1 MLNNLGGLHAL
12 QGRFDQAEDL
22 FQRTLR
28 IQEQSLGIDN
38 PQLATAV
45 HNLAWVY
52 HKQRKFKPAKALYLR
67 VIQIWSAEHGIDHPD
82 VALGMNNLD
91 NLERALGNRTAAAKL
106 LGLDRAYFQKLL
118 KSFGINGII

>member
-1 MLNNLGGLHAL
+1 M
-12 QGRFDQAEDL
+12 

-118 KSFGINGII
+118 KSFGIN